1 MNKFYL
7 ESSED
12 LFKKV
17 EKFDYKVNY
26 LKGNL
31 GLSEEYKNFKL
42 AYIDENKNGK
52 SGTLL
57 FIHGHPTWSFLWRHL
72 IPFGLKYDYRVI
84 AIDLPGFGRSDKPIN
99 TNFFSFN
106 IYRTVILN
114 FINKLNLNNITLF
127 LHEWGGTLGLTLPME
142 DVKLYKAAVVFNS
155 YLGNSLSNLS
165 DSYKNWIK
173 SNTETDDLNIRA
185 LMARTNRV
193 LNLPECNSYE
203 APYIGK
209 EDKLSLKML
218 PGIFPV
224 DSSYNGYD
232 ICTKALAWW
241 EENNLDKVFVIG
253 GGRDPL
259 VTVDKMK
266 SLSKIISTDNQT
278 HIINN
283 AGHFVPEWGMEYG
296 EELFQQLIN
305 D

>member
-1 MNKFYL
+1 
-7 ESSED
+7 
-12 LFKKV
+12 
-17 EKFDYKVNY
+17 
-26 LKGNL
+26 
-31 GLSEEYKNFKL
+31 
-42 AYIDENKNGK
+42 
-52 SGTLL
+52 
-57 FIHGHPTWSFLWRHL
+57 
-72 IPFGLKYDYRVI
+72 
-84 AIDLPGFGRSDKPIN
+84 
-99 TNFFSFN
+99 
-106 IYRTVILN
+106 
-114 FINKLNLNNITLF
+114 
-127 LHEWGGTLGLTLPME
+127 
-142 DVKLYKAAVVFNS
+142 
-155 YLGNSLSNLS
+155 
-165 DSYKNWIK
+165 
-173 SNTETDDLNIRA
+173 
-185 LMARTNRV
+185 MARTNRV